1 LTRSPPTWRFKNS
14 REDTQ
19 TRDRAIFLDFDHTLF
34 NTDEF
39 FHVDVRTSF
48 RHLGL
53 DSASWEQGYARA
65 WRAGYSLE
73 GHAEEMYRQ
82 TGGHRAL
89 EEMKRILRESFTDLR
104 RYLFSDVLPFL
115 GGAKERGVH
124 LYLLSF
130 GDPDWQRYKV
140 RGSGIEPY
148 FDGIFITAQ
157 EGGKANIILEQA
169 GSCQKAVIVDNN
181 PSELDLIKEAAP
193 DIATYCINRV
203 PRELVVPADEI
214 SRLRYLEAR
223 DHATRPWRYQHVPCR
238 TLEEVGTS

>member
-1 LTRSPPTWRFKNS
+1 M
-14 REDTQ
+14 
-19 TRDRAIFLDFDHTLF
+19 
-34 NTDEF
+34 
-39 FHVDVRTSF
+39 DVRTSF
-48 RHLGL
+48 RHLEL
-53 DSASWEQGYARA
+53 DSSSWEEGYARA

-73 GHAEEMYRQ
+73 GHAEEMCRLS
-82 TGGHRAL
+82 GGQQAL

-115 GGAKERGVH
+115 GAALGREVR

-130 GDPDWQRYKV
+130 GDPDWQGYKV
-140 RGSGIEPY
+140 RGSGLEPY
-148 FDGIFITAQ
+148 FDGIFFTTQ

-169 GSCQKAVIVDNN
+169 GSCQRAVMVDNN

-214 SRLRYLEAR
+214 SRLRFLEAR
-223 DHATRPWRYQHVPCR
+223 DYAARPWRYQHVPCR
-238 TLEEVGTS
+238 TLEEVGTP

>member
-1 LTRSPPTWRFKNS
+1 M
-14 REDTQ
+14 
-19 TRDRAIFLDFDHTLF
+19 
-34 NTDEF
+34 
-39 FHVDVRTSF
+39 DVRTSF

-53 DSASWEQGYARA
+53 DGESWERGYARA

-73 GHAEEMYRQ
+73 GHAEEMCRQ
-82 TGGHRAL
+82 SGGQRGL

-115 GGAKERGVH
+115 GTAQERGIR

-140 RGSGIEPY
+140 RGSGIEAY
-148 FDGIFITAQ
+148 FDGIFFTAQ
-157 EGGKANIILEQA
+157 EGGKANVILEQTR
-169 GSCQKAVIVDNN
+169 SHQKAVMVDNN
-181 PSELDLIKEAAP
+181 PSELDLIREAAP

-214 SRLRYLEAR
+214 SRLRFLEAR
-223 DHATRPWRYQHVPCR
+223 DYATRPWRYRHVPCR